1 MIKYLSISA
10 IALLT
15 LLTIGS
21 IISAMT
27 IMFDEMSK
35 PNLEWYNYVSLISG
49 NIFMLYVM
57 MLVGYFCVSYIKL
70 KLEE

>member
-1 MIKYLSISA
+1 MKYLSILA

-21 IISAMT
+21 VMSAMV
-27 IMFDEMSK
+27 IIFDEMSK
-35 PNLEWYNYVSLISG
+35 PNLEWYNYISLIVG
-49 NIFMLYVM
+49 NIFMLYAM
-57 MLVGYFCVSYIKL
+57 LLVGYFCVNYIKL

>member
-1 MIKYLSISA
+1 MKYLSILA

-21 IISAMT
+21 VMSAMV
-27 IMFDEMSK
+27 IIFDEISK

-49 NIFMLYVM
+49 NIFMLYAM
-57 MLVGYFCVSYIKL
+57 LLVGYFCVNYIKL